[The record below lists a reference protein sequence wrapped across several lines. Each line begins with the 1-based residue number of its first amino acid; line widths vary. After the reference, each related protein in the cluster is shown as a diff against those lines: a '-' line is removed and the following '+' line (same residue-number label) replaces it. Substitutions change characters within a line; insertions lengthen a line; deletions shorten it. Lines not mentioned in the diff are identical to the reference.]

1 MTREILGR
9 EAARLNTDA
18 ACFQCTQNS
27 APKVFGAGRT
37 GNKACV
43 PLFGR
48 DAVEGSQYASSG
60 SAERR
65 PTKGRRNEMWTVA
78 LIISPT
84 HCWPARQFFVS

>member
-48 DAVEGSQYASSG
+48 DAVEGVAIRFVRLRGASPYQRH
-60 SAERR
+60 A
-65 PTKGRRNEMWTVA
+65 K
-78 LIISPT
+78 
-84 HCWPARQFFVS
+84 